1 MPKYIIVLFILS
13 LIVSTLSSLMVKDNP
28 LLDRLSDKAKLI
40 TRYVL
45 SGLTGVLLLS
55 LLLSSFFTNIVG
67 SSSEKVFLLVSV
79 LVYVVVGIV
88 LDLMHSAELN
98 NPDKLLLKNDV
109 YLSNYLE
116 LGFKAISGFLLA
128 LSITFLYK
136 PGWFTIIYFVLFVV
150 TFYVLNII
158 INNGRYHRNSV
169 ILLISGIS
177 LSLPLSFIL
186 SSVLTRTNDVVA
198 SLLLIGLLLDY
209 FYYLFKNGK
218 LYKEGLKNKMP
229 EPYVLGLIMHMIGIA
244 LIAFSLGFMYI

>member
-1 MPKYIIVLFILS
+1 MPKYIIVFFILS

-88 LDLMHSAELN
+88 LDLMHLVELN

-109 YLSNYLE
+109 FLSNYIE

-158 INNGRYHRNSV
+158 INNGIYHRNSV